1 MGVAALVLGIV
12 ALILGIFG
20 MGFPVGTIVGVLGII
35 LGAVAKKQN
44 PENGVATGGLVCAII
59 GTALSLL
66 FFFACAACVGGLASL
81 A

>member
-1 MGVAALVLGIV
+1 MGVAALILGIV
-12 ALILGIFG
+12 AIVLGVFG
-20 MGFPVGTIVGVLGII
+20 LGFPVGTVVGVLGII
-35 LGAVAKKQN
+35 LGAVGKKKD
-44 PENGVATGGLVCAII
+44 PENGLATGGLVCAII